1 MVLGTL
7 DKIEPIRG
15 TPFFGDADG
24 IMKTVQSQ
32 YLNGG
37 YDSAQAALDDAAKQ
51 IELATGL
58 PIAAVR
64 AEPPP
69 GPLHAARA
77 RLTERI
83 GMRTR
88 TAVAYGFLAPY
99 LLVFVAFW
107 IWPIINSF
115 YLSFLATRGVPWRFS
130 PRSPGAGSSST
141 RPSSTR
147 SRTR

>member
-7 DKIEPIRG
+7 DKIQPIRG

-58 PIAAVR
+58 PIA
-64 AEPPP
+64 
-69 GPLHAARA
+69 G
-77 RLTERI
+77 
-83 GMRTR
+83 
-88 TAVAYGFLAPY
+88 
-99 LLVFVAFW
+99 
-107 IWPIINSF
+107 
-115 YLSFLATRGVPWRFS
+115 
-130 PRSPGAGSSST
+130 
-141 RPSSTR
+141 
-147 SRTR
+147 